1 MRRPYHPRHSLR
13 KGSLGNARARR
24 RGLHESEASLA
35 EGQRISKTGSWQW
48 WPARREMR
56 WSAEMYRLFGLD
68 PAPGAPGMH
77 TLVAMIHAGERA
89 RVLAG
94 MARACKE
101 GTPFQQEFR
110 ILCHNGEEKH
120 LICVGQPR
128 RGSEH
133 SLGFVGT
140 VVDITERRRAEEV
153 LRVAQAELAHV
164 SRVAVL
170 GELTASI
177 AHEVSQP
184 LAGIITNGEACLRWL
199 DRAQPNLEEARSAV
213 QRMISE
219 GRRASAVIGR
229 TRALAAKGV
238 PQRAPVDLGAALAES
253 LALLMPEMG
262 NQGVAVSAHVVPG
275 LPAVLGDRIQLQQ
288 VLINLLLNAMQAC
301 AAVPAGLRS
310 ILVRCERLCAAPPR
324 VLCTVQDTGPGIAP
338 ANIPNLFDAFFTT
351 RPEGLGMGLSICRSV
366 VESHGGRIWVDE
378 QPGPGATFRF
388 TLPVRETRL

>member
-1 MRRPYHPRHSLR
+1 M
-13 KGSLGNARARR
+13 GNARARR

-68 PAPGAPGMH
+68 PAAGAPRMH

-94 MARACKE
+94 MARARKE
-101 GTPFQQEFR
+101 GTPFQQAFR

-128 RGSEH
+128 RGSED

-153 LRVAQAELAHV
+153 LRVAQEELAHV
-164 SRVAVL
+164 SRIAVL

-184 LAGIITNGEACLRWL
+184 LAGIITYGQACLRWL

-219 GRRASAVIGR
+219 GQRASAVIGR

-262 NQGVAVSAHVVPG
+262 NQGVAVSAHVMPG

-301 AAVPAGLRS
+301 AAAQAGQRS
-310 ILVRCERLCAAPPR
+310 ILVRCERLGAVPPR

-338 ANIPNLFDAFFTT
+338 ENIPNLFDAFFTT

-378 QPGPGATFRF
+378 QPGAGATFRF